1 MHEFNYRRQY
11 DYEIGEYD
19 LMEKTFIEI
28 ARSQTRPFWE
38 GSFNHPFILQL
49 QDGTLPIE
57 NFRYYLIQDAYYLR
71 HFSALYKKVAE
82 ITEEPALKTQMLENA
97 GHLAEGELAIRANFF
112 EELAVTD
119 DELKGTGVA
128 PTAYHY
134 VSHMYRQLVENNDAI
149 AAASLLP
156 CSWLYFEIGQRL
168 RQLNVTSPVPIYQRW
183 IETYGGEEASEAIEK
198 ECALLNRLYAESS
211 QEEKDSMVSAFVIS
225 ARMEFNFWEMAFNFE
240 TWPEGI
246 QHDDK

>member
-1 MHEFNYRRQY
+1 M
-11 DYEIGEYD
+11 
-19 LMEKTFIEI
+19 
-28 ARSQTRPFWE
+28 
-38 GSFNHPFILQL
+38 
-49 QDGTLPIE
+49 
-57 NFRYYLIQDAYYLR
+57 IQDAYYLR
-71 HFSALYKKVAE
+71 HFSALYEKVAK

-211 QEEKDSMVSAFVIS
+211 QEDQNSMVSAFVVS